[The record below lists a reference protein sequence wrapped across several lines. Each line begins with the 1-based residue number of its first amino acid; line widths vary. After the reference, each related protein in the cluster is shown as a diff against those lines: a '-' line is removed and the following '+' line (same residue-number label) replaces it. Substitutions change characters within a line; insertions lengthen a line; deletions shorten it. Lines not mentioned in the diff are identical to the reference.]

1 MPVPKNASTA
11 SHGAKNKTASSSG
24 TATPVSWAEKDTLDV
39 SIATLAGG
47 KPDKKAYDAQ
57 QDAIKKEI
65 DALQVKLV
73 RLSIATIVSRLGLT
87 QVCRVPFAIKSRLR
101 LATLGLVMTD
111 ELSCVTSSMPFE
123 GNSRKASCP
132 EAKSSIN

>member
-1 MPVPKNASTA
+1 MPIPKTASNTGHGKSTA
-11 SHGAKNKTASSSG
+11 ASSSG
-24 TATPVSWAEKDTLDV
+24 TATPVSAEKDTSDV

-73 RLSIATIVSRLGLT
+73 CFKSLLLPAYKLTDILECRSR
-87 QVCRVPFAIKSRLR
+87 
-101 LATLGLVMTD
+101 
-111 ELSCVTSSMPFE
+111 
-123 GNSRKASCP
+123 
-132 EAKSSIN
+132 